1 LTEAAVTTLPLVWLV
16 SALTTIAAYALAQNQ
31 RIPPAARLFLCV
43 FLLSLGTIGLLLGAR
58 LSFGSDWAASIQP
71 LIAVMVAPTAFLGFR
86 ALTEDTASSLRRALM
101 WNGVP
106 IALAQLA
113 ILVGIP
119 ISADIFV
126 LAVNSIYLFRIATLL
141 RFGADDFAQVPPSAV
156 RTVRYAIYATIALLG
171 MMVATDLVI
180 VTAVV
185 FAGEAAILRF
195 LTGVSGL
202 FTAFVFVIALVG
214 APMALGGAK
223 GSPAKTRDT
232 SERDLELM
240 AALEVLM
247 TEERLYAD
255 SNLTLARVARRLSA
269 PVRDVSNAINRV
281 TGENFSRYVNGFRIR
296 DARRALRETEL
307 PITDVM
313 LDAGF
318 VSKSSF
324 NTEFRRIV
332 GQTPSQFRA
341 REAEE

>member
-1 LTEAAVTTLPLVWLV
+1 MTTLPLVWLV
-16 SALTTIAAYALAQNQ
+16 SALTTIAAYALARNS
-31 RIPPAARLFLCV
+31 RIPSAARLFLCT

-58 LSFGSDWAASIQP
+58 LSSGSEWAARIQP
-71 LIAVMVAPTAFLGFR
+71 LVAVMVAPSAYLGFR
-86 ALTEDTASSLRRALM
+86 ALADNKTSLLRQALI
-101 WNGVP
+101 WNGIP

-113 ILVGIP
+113 ILTEIP
-119 ISADIFV
+119 ISADVFV
-126 LAVNSIYLFRIATLL
+126 LAVNSVYLFRIATLL
-141 RFGADDFAQVPPSAV
+141 RCGMDDFAQIPPSAV
-156 RTVRYAIYATIALLG
+156 HIVRSAIYATIALLG

-202 FTAFVFVIALVG
+202 FTAFVFVVALVG
-214 APMALGGAK
+214 APMVLAGGK
-223 GSPAKTRDT
+223 GAPPKTRDS
-232 SERDLELM
+232 SEHDLELM
-240 AALEVLM
+240 AALGALM
-247 TEERLYAD
+247 TGERLYAD
-255 SNLTLARVARRLSA
+255 SNLTLARVARRLSV

-281 TGENFSRYVNGFRIR
+281 TGENFSRYVNGFRVR
-296 DARRALRETEL
+296 HAQRALRETEL
-307 PITDVM
+307 AITDVM

-341 REAEE
+341 REAGA